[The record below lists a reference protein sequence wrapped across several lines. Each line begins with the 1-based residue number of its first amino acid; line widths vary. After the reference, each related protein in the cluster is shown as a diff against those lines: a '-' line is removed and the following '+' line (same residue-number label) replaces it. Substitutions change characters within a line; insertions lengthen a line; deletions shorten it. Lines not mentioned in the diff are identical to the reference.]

1 MTASVA
7 TASEEKKPA
16 PKERPRSPISGH
28 PVPNGRPKGVPNK
41 LTQSLRAA
49 IEYAAQPGQCH
60 PQGLAGW
67 LVERARGSIG
77 DRQIFAGLVGKVIP
91 LQVNQQVSGGI
102 AIQLGWLQQ
111 RGIGAVAAQS
121 AERVPQVLEHADK
134 AATANLI
141 ANQLDDRTIVL
152 SPVLP
157 DAVAVGPASQDG
169 QGALQDASGADKP
182 AGTGR

>member
-7 TASEEKKPA
+7 TASAEKKPA
-16 PKERPRSPISGH
+16 LKERPRSPITGH

-111 RGIGAVAAQS
+111 RGIGAVATQS
-121 AERVPQVLEHADK
+121 AERVPQVIDQQGK
-134 AATANLI
+134 AATAQMI
-141 ANQLDDRTIVL
+141 ANQIDDRTIVL

-157 DAVAVGPASQDG
+157 DAVAVETGQQDG
-169 QGALQDASGADKP
+169 QDALQDTREADKP

>member
-1 MTASVA
+1 
-7 TASEEKKPA
+7 
-16 PKERPRSPISGH
+16 
-28 PVPNGRPKGVPNK
+28 VPNK

-77 DRQIFAGLVGKVIP
+77 DRQIFAGLVAKVIP

-111 RGIGAVAAQS
+111 RGIGATQS
-121 AERVPQVLEHADK
+121 AERVPQVLEHAGK

-141 ANQLDDRTIVL
+141 ANQIDDRTIML

-157 DAVAVGPASQDG
+157 DAVAVETGQQGGQD
-169 QGALQDASGADKP
+169 ALQDVGEAADSS
-182 AGTGR
+182 GTGR

>member
-7 TASEEKKPA
+7 TASEEKKST

-77 DRQIFAGLVGKVIP
+77 DRQIFAGLVSKVIP

-111 RGIGAVAAQS
+111 RGIGAVATQS
-121 AERVPQVLEHADK
+121 AERVGQVIEQQGRSV
-134 AATANLI
+134 TANLI
-141 ANQLDDRTIVL
+141 ANQIDDRTIML

-157 DAVAVGPASQDG
+157 EAAAFEPARQDG
-169 QGALQDASGADKP
+169 QDAPQDADEAAGH

>member
-1 MTASVA
+1 MRTPDGR
-7 TASEEKKPA
+7 ELPA
-16 PKERPRSPISGH
+16 
-28 PVPNGRPKGVPNK
+28 GRPKGAQNRV
-41 LTQSLRAA
+41 TRTIREA
-49 IEYAAQPGQCH
+49 IELASQPGQCH

-111 RGIGAVAAQS
+111 RGIGAVATQS
-121 AERVPQVLEHADK
+121 AERVGQVIDQQGK
-134 AATANLI
+134 DATAQMI
-141 ANQLDDRTIVL
+141 ANQVDDRTIVL

-157 DAVAVGPASQDG
+157 DAGAVETGHQDG
-169 QGALQDASGADKP
+169 QDALQGADEAADS
-182 AGTGR
+182 AGTVR